1 MDEDET
7 NEKRQERME
16 GSVEA
21 DTGSVEARPVA
32 AWQPATDRHTHTHTH
47 THTDTDTDTERRY
60 EGLNAFDK

>member
-47 THTDTDTDTERRY
+47 THTHGHRHGHRETIRRIERFR
-60 EGLNAFDK
+60 

>member
-21 DTGSVEARPVA
+21 DTGSVEVRPVA

-47 THTDTDTDTERRY
+47 THTRTQTRTQRDDTKD
-60 EGLNAFDK
+60 